1 MILHKWDVKIRRNL
15 NEIEMEELSA
25 MLLLLEN
32 VCLLPNGVDARKWR
46 LETSGE
52 SLCKSCVWLL
62 CHRQDSLSF
71 QPFGQIWKARVPP
84 EVKVLAWTSS
94 QEG

>member
-1 MILHKWDVKIRRNL
+1 
-15 NEIEMEELSA
+15 MEELSA

-52 SLCKSCVWLL
+52 
-62 CHRQDSLSF
+62 QDSLSF

-84 EVKVLAWTSS
+84 KVKVLAWTSS